1 MLQIL
6 FVDDE
11 SSLLNGLK
19 RLLRAKRN
27 EWNMEFADSAAKALE
42 LMQDTDFDV
51 LVTDLRMPKM
61 NGAELLKEVA
71 DLYPS
76 CMRIVLSG
84 EVGTSLV
91 YETMGV
97 AHRFLSKPISGEDLC
112 ASIVSSVSMK
122 EYLLNKDLQRM
133 ATSVKTLPS
142 IPAIY
147 EELVDALKS
156 PEISMSRI
164 GEIIKKDV
172 AMTAKILNVVNSA
185 FFGLKSTVSDP
196 VVAVNYIG
204 IEAVKSLVISIQ
216 AFQSVG
222 DGEIGK
228 CIESVWLHSEHV
240 AKICRKIA
248 DTEKMTDPLVETC
261 YMTGLLHDI
270 GQLVLALNYPKEFIQ
285 CREKCGNE
293 PSGMIGL
300 EQKVFGASHDSIGAY
315 LLGLWN
321 LDHSVIESVAY
332 HHEPRRSATRQ
343 MGPLAILHVAEA
355 LVYGMG
361 DAEQLKSRLDFAYLK
376 EIGCLERL
384 PVWSNACVDIL
395 EYSGGAK
402 A

>member
-1 MLQIL
+1 MMNIL

-11 SSLLNGLK
+11 TSLLGGLK
-19 RLLRAKRN
+19 RLLRPKRD
-27 EWNMEFADSAAKALE
+27 EWNMEFADSGAEALE
-42 LMQDTDFDV
+42 LMKTIEFDV
-51 LVTDLRMPKM
+51 LVSDLRMPKM
-61 NGAELLKEVA
+61 SGAELLKQVSE
-71 DLYPS
+71 LYPG

-84 EVGTSLV
+84 EVGTTLV
-91 YETMGV
+91 YETMGI

-112 ASIVSSVSMK
+112 ASIISSVSMK

-133 ATSVKTLPS
+133 ATNVKTLPS

-147 EELVDALKS
+147 EELIDALKS
-156 PEISMSRI
+156 PEVSMGRV

-185 FFGLKSTVSDP
+185 FFGLKTTVSDP
-196 VVAVNYIG
+196 VLAVNYIG

-228 CIESVWLHSEHV
+228 YVEAVWKHSEHV
-240 AKICRKIA
+240 AKICRQIA
-248 DTEKMTDPLVETC
+248 VTEKMSDPLIETC

-332 HHEPRRSATRQ
+332 HHEPRRSATRV
-343 MGPLAILHVAEA
+343 MGPLAILHVSES

-361 DAEQLKSRLDFAYLK
+361 DAEQLKSRLDFSYLK
-376 EIGCLERL
+376 EVGCLERL
-384 PVWSNACVDIL
+384 PLWSNSCKDLL
-395 EYSGGAK
+395 ENSDGE
-402 A
+402 